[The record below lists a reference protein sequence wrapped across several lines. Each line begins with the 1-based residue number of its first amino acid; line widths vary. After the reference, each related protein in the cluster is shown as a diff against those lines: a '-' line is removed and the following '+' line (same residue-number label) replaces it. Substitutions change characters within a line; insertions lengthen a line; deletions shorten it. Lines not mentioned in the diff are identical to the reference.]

1 MNITQSLKLN
11 ASAIGIFA
19 AITAAIIAL
28 TFVVTKAPIK
38 ENIRLH
44 KSAKLFEIINN
55 SPVDNDIF
63 GDTVVL
69 DGEPLGSA
77 HNIKAHIAS
86 YKGLVTTVIFP
97 VVTDQ
102 GYSGNISLL
111 VGVKRDASIAGV
123 RVISHRETPGLGDK
137 LELKKSAWVL
147 AFNGLKKKPAET
159 WAVKK
164 DGGEFDQFTGA
175 TITPRAVVNA
185 VSDTL
190 DYFHQHRDRLLNSQ
204 TPEVKTNAN

>member
-1 MNITQSLKLN
+1 VNITQSLKLN

>member
-1 MNITQSLKLN
+1 VNITQSLKLN

-175 TITPRAVVNA
+175 TITPRAEVNA